1 MSRKVWRPIA
11 VAMIATLMGLAVSCA
26 DAQQNKWIEYYFFRD
41 ANVHCYYS
49 PNSIERSGSTVR
61 VKSSDSLPFP
71 GSKIVY
77 LREIDCS
84 SRTIRTLSVDY
95 LDDKSGALQST
106 ESKSEASTEI
116 LSGSINDSLSRRV
129 CN

>member
-1 MSRKVWRPIA
+1 
-11 VAMIATLMGLAVSCA
+11 MIATLMGLTLSIAG
-26 DAQQNKWIEYYFFRD
+26 AQQDKWIEYYFFRD

-61 VKSSDSLPFP
+61 VKSYDSLPIP
-71 GSKIVY
+71 GSIIVS

-95 LDDKSGALQST
+95 LDAKTGTLQST
-106 ESKSEASTEI
+106 ETKSETPTKI
-116 LSGSINDSLSRRV
+116 LSGSINDSLSGRV